1 MKIGIGLPNPVPGVT
16 GKTLIAWAG
25 RAEERGFSSLATIDR
40 VAFPTYESLVSLAA
54 AAAATERI
62 GLVTNILLAPTRSA
76 VLLAK
81 ESASLDQLS
90 GGRFTLGLGVGARKD
105 DFEAAEREFV
115 KRGRQFDEALE
126 TMHAAWQ
133 GRPVIDGCAEPVTPT
148 PTNGKS
154 VPILF
159 GGSTEKAI
167 ERTVR
172 WGVGW
177 TASGG
182 GSAAVGAFAQRVRA
196 AWKAAGREGSPRIVA
211 LAYFGLGEGSEDV
224 SKRYILRYYGNLG
237 ERAKG
242 FAESVPRTPQAVR
255 DTAKFFE
262 DAGVDELMLDPT
274 VADVR
279 EVDLLADAVL

>member
-16 GKTLIAWAG
+16 GDTLITWAR

-40 VAFPTYESLVSLAA
+40 VAFPTYESLVTLAA
-54 AAAATERI
+54 AAAVTTRI

-81 ESASLDQLS
+81 ESASVDQLS
-90 GGRFTLGLGVGARKD
+90 GGRFMLGLGVGARKD

-126 TMHAAWQ
+126 TMHAAWE
-133 GRPVIDGCAEPVTPT
+133 GRPVLDGCAEPVTPT
-148 PTNGKS
+148 PSNGKS

-159 GGSTEKAI
+159 GGATEKAI

-177 TASGG
+177 TSSGG
-182 GSAAVGAFAQRVRA
+182 GAATVADFAQRVRT
-196 AWKAAGREGSPRIVA
+196 AWKNAGREGDPRIVA
-211 LAYFGLGEGSEDV
+211 LAYFGLGEGTEDA
-224 SKRYILRYYGNLG
+224 SKRYILRYYANLG

-242 FAESVPRTPQAVR
+242 FAESIPRSPDGVR
-255 DTAKFFE
+255 DTVKYFE

-274 VADVR
+274 IADVR
-279 EVDLLADAVL
+279 QVDLLADAAL